1 MSALYKKGDYVLFAS
16 SFVCF
21 HANVMFGEVH
31 SLDLSDWPERLYMGI
46 IEDTWESIAGVL
58 YTILDDATR
67 IRSIAIAESMII
79 GRVDQLDM
87 SKYKWEEGGYVYANP
102 TYHLDDHDELREYM
116 WVKPQCSNLPVDI
129 FVDDGRSYLRH
140 DHPLL
145 LFARNGY
152 TTDCVE
158 FIPISVSENPTTL
171 DPSVHIVLTDTE
183 LAEIMQFTKLL
194 YPMLTKLA
202 RQHITQEAFINEVH
216 LWKTYQN

>member
-1 MSALYKKGDYVLFAS
+1 MADALAHLQTHKILNTMSALYKKGN
-16 SFVCF
+16 
-21 HANVMFGEVH
+21 H
-31 SLDLSDWPERLYMGI
+31 
-46 IEDTWESIAGVL
+46 
-58 YTILDDATR
+58 
-67 IRSIAIAESMII
+67 
-79 GRVDQLDM
+79 
-87 SKYKWEEGGYVYANP
+87 ANP

-140 DHPLL
+140 EHPLL

-152 TTDCVE
+152 TADCME
-158 FIPISVSENPTTL
+158 FIPISVTENPTTL

-183 LAEIMQFTKLL
+183 LAEIIRFTKLL

-202 RQHITQEAFINEVH
+202 RQVITQEAFINEVH